1 MIKRILIAASIA
13 LFVGQFAVA
22 QTKIGYANP
31 DVIMSQ
37 LPEVQKISAEIQK
50 FLDEKDAMLRPK
62 ADSLQILFDEYEKVM
77 AALSDEARQRRE
89 QELMAKNAEFEELK
103 RVSLEEVQL
112 RQNALIEPMQ
122 EKVTNAIAAVAKELG
137 LDLVLSDRTSQGSEI
152 IFYAASNQPNIT
164 EKVINK
170 LKQ

>member
-1 MIKRILIAASIA
+1 MIKKILIAASIA
-13 LFVGQFAVA
+13 IFAGQVAVA

-37 LPEVQKISAEIQK
+37 LPEVQKISEEIQM
-50 FLDEKDAMLRPK
+50 FLDQKDAMLRPK

-77 AALSDEARQRRE
+77 AALSDAARQNRE

-103 RVSLEEVQL
+103 RKSLEEVQL
-112 RQNALIEPMQ
+112 RQNALIEPIQ
-122 EKVTNAIAAVAKELG
+122 EKISNAIAAVAKELG

-152 IFYAASNQPNIT
+152 IFYAAADQPNIT